1 MKRFSLLLAVLI
13 GFGAAAFSQDPD
25 TSKVRIGNKQYTI
38 IIDSDKEVRIL
49 TEDDVEV
56 RERVYNRKK
65 VHRMHGTWVGFEIGL
80 NHFVN
85 SDFSLNY
92 EDDPEA
98 AFMELRVPNS
108 YNVSVNFYEKTFG
121 LIGNYFGITT
131 GLGFEFSRYMLSED
145 VSILEVDDF
154 MVGVPT
160 EHDLKKNRLSVYYLN
175 IPLLAEV
182 HIPITGEYK
191 RLHLAGGIIG
201 GMRVGAR
208 QVQKYYIDDDKNKS
222 KAKGDFNL
230 RNFRYGFTARAGY
243 NGFSVFANYYP
254 QTFFTDDMGPD
265 IFPVTIG
272 LHFGDF

>member
-1 MKRFSLLLAVLI
+1 MKRFSLFLALLI
-13 GFGAAAFSQDPD
+13 GIGVTTYAQDPD

-49 TEDDVEV
+49 TEDDVIV
-56 RERVYNRKK
+56 NERVHKRKRM
-65 VHRMHGTWVGFEIGL
+65 HRMHGTWDGFEIGL

-85 SDFSLNY
+85 SDFDLNY

-108 YNVSVNFYEKTFG
+108 YNLNFNFCERTFG
-121 LIGNYFGITT
+121 LIGDYFGITT
-131 GLGFEFSRYMLSED
+131 GLGFEYNRYMLSED
-145 VSILEVDDF
+145 VSIMEVDEI

-160 EHDLKKNRLSVYYLN
+160 DHDLKKNRFSAWYLN
-175 IPLLAEV
+175 IPLLAEI
-182 HIPITGEYK
+182 HIPVTGESK
-191 RLHLAGGIIG
+191 RLHLSGGIIG
-201 GMRVGAR
+201 GMRMCSR
-208 QVQKYYIDDDKNKS
+208 QVQKYYINDDKHKN

-243 NGFSVFANYYP
+243 DGFSIYANYYP
-254 QTFFTDDMGPD
+254 QTLFAEGMGPE
-265 IFPVTIG
+265 IFPVMIG